1 MKVII
6 KTLANVLLIF
16 LINISYAKSE
26 NIIKLGL
33 LVPITG
39 EHSYIGKSVIQS
51 VRMGINKINN
61 KNIIIFPRDTKSNP
75 EETFRVVEELYNDGI
90 RIFIGP
96 IFKTNTENLNKFQD
110 AIFLSLTNKT
120 LDNPSNVIST
130 GINAKSQFDA
140 IKKYL
145 EMNELSETLVLIP
158 KKEYKEEIEDAI
170 IKSKTKKKKFFIT
183 MQNLRNLQN
192 KLKK

>member
-1 MKVII
+1 MGVETIYSPISNLLLFKCENGIINEYHYNKKSKMKVII

-26 NIIKLGL
+26 NIIK
-33 LVPITG
+33 
-39 EHSYIGKSVIQS
+39 
-51 VRMGINKINN
+51 VRFISSDYRRTFVYWKISDSISQMGINKINN

-130 GINAKSQFDA
+130 GI
-140 IKKYL
+140 
-145 EMNELSETLVLIP
+145 
-158 KKEYKEEIEDAI
+158 
-170 IKSKTKKKKFFIT
+170 IT
-183 MQNLRNLQN
+183 
-192 KLKK
+192 